1 MNVRDIG
8 QNTVNSALID
18 AQTSADSN
26 SIEVDLAIERS
37 HMERIN
43 ELREQIKAGTYRPS
57 SDEIAKAMFRHSTSD
72 K

>member
-1 MNVRDIG
+1 MNVKGIR
-8 QNTVNSALID
+8 QKTVNSALIE
-18 AQTSADSN
+18 AQTPADSIH
-26 SIEVDLAIERS
+26 IEVDLAIERC